1 MKTKCC
7 MLYTLIVC
15 LFQEEKEKKKNYYD
29 SLTGWEH
36 KQFNVVFLHLYLIYL
51 KWPTVFGGLQLDK
64 QKCEEYMTK
73 SRLKDL
79 FPLHSTSM

>member
-29 SLTGWEH
+29 FPTGWEH
-36 KQFNVVFLHLYLIYL
+36 K
-51 KWPTVFGGLQLDK
+51 
-64 QKCEEYMTK
+64 
-73 SRLKDL
+73 
-79 FPLHSTSM
+79 